1 MRKMLDGNFPLYAI
15 AFIATFA
22 LTAIFERLL
31 IPRLK
36 KVAEQPI
43 YEGGPAWH
51 VAKSGTP
58 TMGGLAF
65 LLSILITLTLSSVF
79 LVLSDNSYGAISMA
93 LCALYAGLNSLV
105 GILDDYKKLKR
116 QQNEGLKPKEKLIL
130 QTLSAVLFLL
140 LRYVLLD
147 DNGSLTFSFGE
158 VNIGWLYYPMALII
172 LVGITNCANLTDGID
187 GLASGVAFA
196 AGVSL
201 FYISC
206 ALSYEVC
213 FISSA
218 IMGAAT
224 AFLIF
229 NLHPAKIFMGDTGS
243 LFLGALL
250 AAGAFAL
257 GNPLVI
263 IFVGGIYVL
272 EGVSV
277 ILQVAY
283 YKLTKKRLFKMAPL
297 HHHMEKLGWS
307 ENRICIVAI
316 ITTFILSIPAFIF
329 YLP

>member
-1 MRKMLDGNFPLYAI
+1 MLDGYFPLYAI
-15 AFIATFA
+15 AFIATFTM
-22 LTAIFERLL
+22 TAIIERHL

-51 VAKSGTP
+51 LSKSGTP

-65 LLSILITLTLSSVF
+65 LLSILVTLTLSSIF
-79 LVLSDNSYGAISMA
+79 LYLTDNREGAISIA
-93 LCALYAGLNSLV
+93 LAALYAGLNSLV

-116 QQNEGLKPKEKLIL
+116 RHNEGLKPKEKLVL
-130 QTLSAVLFLL
+130 QALIAALFLL
-140 LRYVLLD
+140 LRYVLLGD
-147 DNGSLTFSFGE
+147 GATLTFSFGD
-158 VNIGWLYYPMALII
+158 VDIGWFYYPLALII

-250 AAGAFAL
+250 SAGAFTL
-257 GNPLVI
+257 GNPLII

-277 ILQVAY
+277 ILQVACF
-283 YKLTKKRLFKMAPL
+283 KLTKRRMFKMAPL
-297 HHHMEKLGWS
+297 HHHLEKLGWS

-316 ITTFILSIPAFIF
+316 IATFIFSIPAFIF

>member
-1 MRKMLDGNFPLYAI
+1 MLDGYFPLYAI
-15 AFIATFA
+15 AFIGTFL
-22 LTAIFERLL
+22 LTAVLERFF

-51 VAKSGTP
+51 TSKSGTP

-65 LLSILITLTLSSVF
+65 LLSILITLLLSSLF
-79 LVLSDNSYGAISMA
+79 LLLNGNTRGAISIA
-93 LCALYAGLNSLV
+93 LTALYAALNSLV

-116 QQNEGLKPKEKLIL
+116 KHNEGLKPKEKLVL
-130 QTLSAVLFLL
+130 QTLIAGIFIL
-140 LRYVLLD
+140 LRYVLL
-147 DNGSLTFSFGE
+147 GAGTAITFSFGE
-158 VNIGWLYYPMALII
+158 VDIGWLYYPMSLIV

-250 AAGAFAL
+250 SAAAFAL
-257 GNPLVI
+257 DNPLII
-263 IFVGGIYVL
+263 IFVGGIYVF
-272 EGVSV
+272 EGLSV

-316 ITTFILSIPAFIF
+316 IATFILSIPAFIF